1 MRQLRLISL
10 VEALASASPSACSS
24 GSIAR
29 AELHAGMTFIGVLIL
44 RSFVLRRLLVAM
56 GGRE

>member
-1 MRQLRLISL
+1 
-10 VEALASASPSACSS
+10 
-24 GSIAR
+24 
-29 AELHAGMTFIGVLIL
+29 MTFIGVLIL